1 MTLSLQDRIPGHCFG
16 CGPQNA
22 EGLQIK
28 SFWLGDEVV
37 CAWRAQPKHIG
48 YPGILYGGVIASVV
62 DCHCIWTAVAYAHRQ
77 AREEIDSS
85 STHKFVTAALSL
97 QYRKPVRI
105 EDAIELRAR
114 VIDFGERKA
123 VVRCT
128 VHSANAVVVEAEVV
142 VVRMRV
148 PAEQPAATEAV
159 AP

>member
-16 CGPQNA
+16 CGSLNT

-28 SFWLGDEVV
+28 SFWVGDEVV

-48 YPGILYGGVIASVV
+48 HPGILYGGVIASVV
-62 DCHCIWTAVAYAHRQ
+62 DCHCIWTAMAYAHRQ
-77 AREEIDSS
+77 AGEEVGSS
-85 STHKFVTAALSL
+85 SAHKFVTAALSL

-105 EDAIELRAR
+105 EDALELRAR

-128 VHSANAVVVEAEVV
+128 VHSANLLVVEAEVV
-142 VVRMRV
+142 VVRMPMSV
-148 PAEQPAATEAV
+148 EQPAGAAAV
-159 AP
+159 AT

>member
-1 MTLSLQDRIPGHCFG
+1 MTRSLQDSIPGHCFG
-16 CGPQNA
+16 CGPLNS

-62 DCHCIWTAVAYAHRQ
+62 DCHSIWTAMAYAHRQ
-77 AREEIDSS
+77 AGEEAGSLS
-85 STHKFVTAALSL
+85 AHKFVTAALSL
-97 QYRKPVRI
+97 QYRKPVHI
-105 EDAIELRAR
+105 ENAIELRAR
-114 VIDFGERKA
+114 VVDFGDRKA

-128 VHSANAVVVEAEVV
+128 VHSANVLVVEAEVV
-142 VVRMRV
+142 VVRMRM
-148 PAEQPAATEAV
+148 PAEQPAATEVV

>member
-1 MTLSLQDRIPGHCFG
+1 MTRSLQDSIPGHCFG
-16 CGPQNA
+16 CGPLNS

-62 DCHCIWTAVAYAHRQ
+62 DCHCIWTAMAYAHRQ
-77 AREEIDSS
+77 AGEEAGSLS
-85 STHKFVTAALSL
+85 AHKFVTAALSL
-97 QYRKPVRI
+97 QYRKPVHI
-105 EDAIELRAR
+105 ENAIELRAR
-114 VIDFGERKA
+114 VVDFGERKA
-123 VVRCT
+123 VVQCT
-128 VHSANAVVVEAEVV
+128 VHSANVLVVEAEVV
-142 VVRMRV
+142 VVRMRM

>member
-16 CGPQNA
+16 CGSLNT

-28 SFWLGDEVV
+28 SFWVGDEVV

-62 DCHCIWTAVAYAHRQ
+62 DCHCIWTAMAYAHRQ
-77 AREEIDSS
+77 AGEEAGSLS
-85 STHKFVTAALSL
+85 AHKFVTAALSL
-97 QYRKPVRI
+97 QYRKPVQI
-105 EDAIELRAR
+105 ENAIELRAR
-114 VIDFGERKA
+114 VVDFGERKA

-128 VHSANAVVVEAEVV
+128 VHSANVLVVEAEVV
-142 VVRMRV
+142 VVRMRL
-148 PAEQPAATEAV
+148 PAEQPAATEVV

>member
-1 MTLSLQDRIPGHCFG
+1 MALSLQDRIPGHCFG
-16 CGPQNA
+16 CGSLNT

-28 SFWLGDEVV
+28 SFWVGDEVV

-48 YPGILYGGVIASVV
+48 HPDILYGGVIASVV

-77 AREEIDSS
+77 AGEEVGSS
-85 STHKFVTAALSL
+85 SAHKFVTAALSL

-114 VIDFGERKA
+114 VIDFGERRA

-128 VHSANAVVVEAEVV
+128 VHSANVLVVEAEVV
-142 VVRMRV
+142 VVRMRMPV
-148 PAEQPAATEAV
+148 EQRAPTEAV
-159 AP
+159 VS